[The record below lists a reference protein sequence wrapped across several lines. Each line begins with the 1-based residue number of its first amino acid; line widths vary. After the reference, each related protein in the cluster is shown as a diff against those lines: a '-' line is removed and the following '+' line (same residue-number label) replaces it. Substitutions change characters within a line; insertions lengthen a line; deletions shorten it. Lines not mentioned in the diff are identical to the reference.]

1 MVALC
6 SALFFRLTKTVVHGI
21 MFVGHATA
29 EDMVQHFNTGVINS
43 GLNIKNMVQISMDGP
58 NVNWKF
64 YDMMKVNLSEE
75 FHTTPVNIGSCG
87 IHTVHNSF
95 KAGVV
100 ASEWSISSLLS
111 SLYYHFKDSPARRE
125 DYVKVTGNSQLPLKF
140 VSHRWLEN
148 VVVSE
153 RALNIWRNIEA
164 YVKAVQERRIPN
176 PGNKSFQ
183 VIKEA
188 VDDKLILAKLHFFK
202 CIASELQP
210 FLANYQTDKPMVCF
224 LATDLS
230 TLLRA
235 LMRRF
240 IKDDVLSEATTVEKL
255 MVVDVEEKSNHKSYK
270 KIEVGF
276 CTENALKDARAKAQ
290 KVGCSISD
298 KQLMSFMLQC
308 KSFLI
313 AIMKKLILKCPLFY
327 SLVRNMVALDPRE
340 MAANANICRGK
351 FKRILTVLVNSNKV
365 RDENCD
371 NVLQQYSTFLDRV
384 PIIGSDLFSS
394 FNPNVHRVDEFFSTH
409 MTGENNA
416 ALFDIVKVL
425 LVLSHGQASVERGFS
440 VNKEIE
446 VENLHEH
453 SLVAQRIICDH
464 LRAVGGVLNEET
476 PCCSSFISTEI

>member
-1 MVALC
+1 MFRSMTFFLHVIRKALKAETYLHCSFIMLNIHVFYACNMVVVRIFEITLTYSMYDFKVLNSENFFQRKGIFIIGRKHHSPIIVVVALR
-6 SALFFRLTKTVVHGI
+6 FRLTKTAVHDFI

-100 ASEWSISSLLS
+100 ATEWSISPLLS

-140 VSHRWLEN
+140 VSNRWLEN

-153 RALNIWRNIEA
+153 RALNSWRIIEA
-164 YVKAVQERRIPN
+164 YVKAVQENRIPN

-188 VDDKLILAKLHFFK
+188 VDDKLILVKLHFLK

-235 LMRRF
+235 LM
-240 IKDDVLSEATTVEKL
+240 TPGGT
-255 MVVDVEEKSNHKSYK
+255 
-270 KIEVGF
+270 
-276 CTENALKDARAKAQ
+276 
-290 KVGCSISD
+290 
-298 KQLMSFMLQC
+298 
-308 KSFLI
+308 
-313 AIMKKLILKCPLFY
+313 
-327 SLVRNMVALDPRE
+327 
-340 MAANANICRGK
+340 
-351 FKRILTVLVNSNKV
+351 
-365 RDENCD
+365 
-371 NVLQQYSTFLDRV
+371 
-384 PIIGSDLFSS
+384 PI
-394 FNPNVHRVDEFFSTH
+394 
-409 MTGENNA
+409 
-416 ALFDIVKVL
+416 
-425 LVLSHGQASVERGFS
+425 
-440 VNKEIE
+440 
-446 VENLHEH
+446 
-453 SLVAQRIICDH
+453 
-464 LRAVGGVLNEET
+464 
-476 PCCSSFISTEI
+476 